1 MVDARDPSERQGR
14 PDKASLDASC
24 VVAQRLGYHTFYSG
38 VVTTTEGTRPDG
50 KSEDMLALERQ
61 VCFALS
67 VAARNVV
74 AVYRPVL
81 EPLGLTHPQYLV
93 MLALW
98 QHGSLS
104 VKELSRLLQL
114 DPGTLSPLL
123 KRLEAAGLLRR
134 ERDPK
139 DQRNLAL
146 ALTDSGKALRAA
158 AETIPAG
165 IVERLGMPIEELMAL
180 HGALTQVIAA
190 SQRALTTPAV
200 ADGTEPQATVA

>member
-1 MVDARDPSERQGR
+1 M
-14 PDKASLDASC
+14 
-24 VVAQRLGYHTFYSG
+24 
-38 VVTTTEGTRPDG
+38 TTT
-50 KSEDMLALERQ
+50 SAAEDLLALERQ

-67 VAARNVV
+67 VAARSVV

-98 QHGSLS
+98 QHGPLS

-123 KRLEAAGLLRR
+123 KRLESSGLLRR
-134 ERDPK
+134 ERDAK

-146 ALTDSGKALRAA
+146 ALTDKGTALRAQ
-158 AETIPAG
+158 AEKIPAG
-165 IVERLGMPIEELMAL
+165 IVERLGMPVEELMDL
-180 HGALTQVIAA
+180 QGALTRVIAA
-190 SQRALTTPAV
+190 SQRTLAGS
-200 ADGTEPQATVA
+200 DR

>member
-1 MVDARDPSERQGR
+1 LVHNAPKLVGM
-14 PDKASLDASC
+14 
-24 VVAQRLGYHTFYSG
+24 
-38 VVTTTEGTRPDG
+38 TTTA
-50 KSEDMLALERQ
+50 EDMLALDRQ

-81 EPLGLTHPQYLV
+81 EPLVLSHPQYLV

-98 QHGSLS
+98 QHGPLS
-104 VKELSRLLQL
+104 VKDLSGLLQL

-123 KRLEAAGLLRR
+123 KRLESSGLLRR

-146 ALTDSGKALRAA
+146 ALTEKGRALRAE
-158 AETIPAG
+158 AEKIPGG
-165 IVERLGMPIEELMAL
+165 IVERLGMPVEELMEL
-180 HGALTQVIAA
+180 QGALTRVIAA
-190 SQRALTTPAV
+190 SQRALSG
-200 ADGTEPQATVA
+200 ADR

>member
-1 MVDARDPSERQGR
+1 MLGAP
-14 PDKASLDASC
+14 
-24 VVAQRLGYHTFYSG
+24 RLYAGE
-38 VVTTTEGTRPDG
+38 VTTSQTPQVPLEPGDV
-50 KSEDMLALERQ
+50 LALDRQ

-98 QHGSLS
+98 QHGTLS
-104 VKELSRLLQL
+104 VKELSGLLQL
-114 DPGTLSPLL
+114 DPGTRSPLL

-146 ALTDSGKALRAA
+146 ALTDKGTALREQ
-158 AETIPAG
+158 AEKIPAG
-165 IVERLGMPIEELMAL
+165 IVQRLGMPVEQLMSL
-180 HGALTQVIAA
+180 HEALTQVIAA
-190 SQRALTTPAV
+190 SQQALAQSGPGEQA
-200 ADGTEPQATVA
+200 GPEATVA

>member
-1 MVDARDPSERQGR
+1 MTTGGSSQPP
-14 PDKASLDASC
+14 PD
-24 VVAQRLGYHTFYSG
+24 SG
-38 VVTTTEGTRPDG
+38 
-50 KSEDMLALERQ
+50 DMLALERQ

-98 QHGSLS
+98 QHGPLS
-104 VKELSRLLQL
+104 VKELSGLLQL

-123 KRLEAAGLLRR
+123 KRLESAGLLRR

-146 ALTDSGKALRAA
+146 ALTDEGRALRAE
-158 AETIPAG
+158 AEKIPAG
-165 IVERLGMPIEELMAL
+165 IVERLGMPVEELMAL
-180 HGALTQVIAA
+180 HGALGQVIAA
-190 SQRALTTPAV
+190 SQRALAAPAAV
-200 ADGTEPQATVA
+200 DGAESEATVA

>member
-1 MVDARDPSERQGR
+1 VLT
-14 PDKASLDASC
+14 LD
-24 VVAQRLGYHTFYSG
+24 
-38 VVTTTEGTRPDG
+38 
-50 KSEDMLALERQ
+50 RQ

-98 QHGSLS
+98 QHGTLS
-104 VKELSRLLQL
+104 VKELSGLLQL

-134 ERDPK
+134 ERDPR

-146 ALTDSGKALRAA
+146 ALTEKGTALREQ
-158 AETIPAG
+158 AERIPAG
-165 IVERLGMPIEELMAL
+165 IVERLGMPVEQLMSL
-180 HGALTQVIAA
+180 HEALTQVIAA
-190 SQRALTTPAV
+190 SQQALAHSTARE
-200 ADGTEPQATVA
+200 GEEPETTVA